1 MRDASTRAGFTLVEL
16 LAYLSIFTV
25 FTGTIVGAEMSA
37 RRLNRAEAATLEAM
51 YEIDRLFSAVADDCD
66 KATGIKMDTPGKV
79 SFIGGSTYTALEGQ
93 GNVKRDDFW
102 LASNVAKAEFSRPD
116 AANHPRLLHVKVVF
130 RRSWGPTDSFERTYE
145 RTFRIRNLG
154 AEARS
159 GSF

>member
-1 MRDASTRAGFTLVEL
+1 
-16 LAYLSIFTV
+16 

-51 YEIDRLFSAVADDCD
+51 YEIDRLFAAIADDCD
-66 KATGIKMDTPGKV
+66 KATGVKLDVPGKAA
-79 SFIGGSTYTALEGQ
+79 FIGGSTYSAVEGQ

-102 LASNVAKAEFSRPD
+102 LASSVAKAEFTRPD
-116 AANHPRLLHVKVVF
+116 ATNHPKLLHVKVLF
-130 RRSWGPTDSFERTYE
+130 KRSWGASDSFERTYE

-154 AEARS
+154 AEAAR